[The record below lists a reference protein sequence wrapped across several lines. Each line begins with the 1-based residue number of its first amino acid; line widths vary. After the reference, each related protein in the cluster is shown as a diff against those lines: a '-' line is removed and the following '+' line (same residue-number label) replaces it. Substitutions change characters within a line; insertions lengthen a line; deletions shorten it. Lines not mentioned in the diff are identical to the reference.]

1 MNIKGIK
8 RRLYADFFRPS
19 KEDDYERIIKTAKDN
34 GYEFHTVLSFVEVV
48 KNGIDADKKY
58 LILRRDI
65 DTSDF
70 KILRKFL
77 EIEKK
82 YGARSTS
89 YFRWNTINTQL
100 MADIEKWGGE
110 SSYHYEEIASFCYQH
125 RIRKKD
131 DAIERMEEIRD
142 LFIVNIEKFRKK
154 TGMSCLTVASH
165 GDYVNTKFQFQNKEL
180 MNERVR
186 KETGI
191 IREAYD
197 PEHMSA
203 LTFRIADQV
212 EGDKTTAKV
221 LEALERGEPVLEVL
235 THPRQWNSPIWVNL
249 KEEIVRIC
257 KGLYMRL

>member
-48 KNGIDADKKY
+48 KNGIDAGKKY

-110 SSYHYEEIASFCYQH
+110 SSYHYEEIATFCYQH
-125 RIRKKD
+125 RIRKKE

-142 LFIVNIEKFRKK
+142 LFIANIEKFRKN

-165 GDYVNTKFQFQNKEL
+165 GDYVNTKLQFQNKEL

-186 KETGI
+186 QEAGI

-212 EGDKTTAKV
+212 EGSKTTAKV
-221 LEALERGEPVLEVL
+221 IEALERGEQVLELL
-235 THPRQWNSPIWVNL
+235 THPRQWNSPVWVNL